1 MARPKVSQIGMLEHS
16 KAKVDLFKRYFS
28 IYLNIMNRTPF
39 VKKIFLYDLFAGE
52 GKYVDGGKGSPVIAM
67 ECIKDHY
74 YSNNQTCPNI
84 DAWFN
89 DYSKS
94 QIEIGKYK
102 IERVEEFINKVYKPE
117 NVNLKF
123 TKIDSSHILSEVH
136 NDLAML
142 KQDERALLF
151 VDPWGYKDIKPNEL
165 KAILS
170 NGKTEIILF
179 LPVSFM
185 YRFADKALVDETF
198 YGGKPLEEFLNSL
211 FGGKVP
217 NTQNQIKFIDEIKQ
231 EFKKFL
237 GIKYV
242 DTFTIERGSNNFFCL
257 FFFTNNKTGYYK
269 MLDAKWDL
277 DEESG
282 RGFKA
287 GNNTQASIFDEISA
301 TNYLDIIKEFIKQK
315 GQVTNQ
321 QLFDFGLDNGFLPKH
336 TKKVLDQLKK
346 QNLLEIIALDKMP
359 VKGFYLDDN
368 HDRKIK
374 INLK

>member
-1 MARPKVSQIGMLEHS
+1 
-16 KAKVDLFKRYFS
+16 
-28 IYLNIMNRTPF
+28 MNRTPF